1 MQAAEE
7 KTTSTVSDS
16 VSDSVSGTA
25 VLQPQSLIGNEGET
39 FYQALDGAIAQ
50 SSAVIIDLLWVE
62 TLETETLKPLVN
74 AFLNAQI
81 QGKPLTFLAMDQ
93 DTRIQFEQL
102 TQQGS
107 RIDRTNSYGVFAPE
121 FEAFL
126 EQHHQVKSAAAL
138 R

>member
-1 MQAAEE
+1 MRIQMQAAEE
-7 KTTSTVSDS
+7 KTTST

-25 VLQPQSLIGNEGET
+25 VLQPQSLIGNEGKT

-107 RIDRTNSYGVFAPE
+107 RIDRTNCYGVFAPE